1 MSTTNATEALLEIVT
16 DNVDKAN
23 AIAVE
28 AKNALGNSAKQIK
41 EYREDSET
49 SDETIKKYQTDTAK
63 IYAKLEELTVKV
75 NDYIKTEKMKS
86 VSWTDEVTEAK
97 RKEHKEYKSAAT
109 EAFKAVANMNKILGL
124 PEPEMPELLTFSGST
139 AKGGTGTGTR
149 RLRFDRVEVNGEV
162 VKNLSAV
169 AQKIKSASGATVSAK
184 DLQKAVFET
193 ANSDDM
199 DVIASLGDVTFQW
212 TETDK
217 DKVVHTFDVT
227 VFKSADTDSTEE
239 DTDDENGEDEE
250 SADSAE

>member
-1 MSTTNATEALLEIVT
+1 MSVNATDALLDIVSE
-16 DNVDKAN
+16 NVDKAN

-41 EYREDSET
+41 EYREDPET
-49 SDETIKKYQTDTAK
+49 TDETVRKFQQDTAK

-75 NDYIKTEKMKS
+75 NDHIKS
-86 VSWTDEVTEAK
+86 VLGTATWSDETTEAK
-97 RKEHKEYKSAAT
+97 RKEYKEYKSAAT

-139 AKGGTGTGTR
+139 AKGGSGTGTR

-184 DLQKAVFET
+184 DLQSAVFET
-193 ANSDDM
+193 AKSDDM

-217 DKVVHTFDVT
+217 DNVTHTFDVT
-227 VFKSADTDSTEE
+227 VFKAADTESTEE
-239 DTDDENGEDEE
+239 DSDDEDNGGDE
-250 SADSAE
+250 